1 MHGLLQSKAPLGKD
15 SRGPPIRCT
24 ARLKR
29 RGWVPVEETTKAP
42 LKKGRMCPGRNAG
55 KIKVSVG
62 IGAEQGCR

>member
-1 MHGLLQSKAPLGKD
+1 MKQ
-15 SRGPPIRCT
+15 
-24 ARLKR
+24 

-55 KIKVSVG
+55 KIKASVG